1 MYQYN
6 YFVYI
11 ILKERNIV
19 CIFWLVSNN
28 ISHNCSDKIIS
39 SAATVEGEVLVII
52 IAVAAEWFSTQSSA
66 YNICQR
72 KSQ

>member
-1 MYQYN
+1 MYQHT

-11 ILKERNIV
+11 VLNEGNIL
-19 CIFWLVSNN
+19 CISWLVSNN
-28 ISHNCSDKIIS
+28 ISHDFSDTIIS

-66 YNICQR
+66 
-72 KSQ
+72 